1 MLKHAQDNKYA
12 VPAFNFD
19 NLEMLKGIIMA
30 AQQENSPVI
39 IMATASAI
47 NFMGLEYTLAIANTA
62 INNSTVPVVL
72 HLDHCFDSHFIKTK
86 VTTAFGSVMLD
97 WSKYPLKEN
106 IEKTKEIVQFASPLG
121 IAVEAEIGHVGGKED
136 DMNSDTN
143 IYTNI
148 DEAILFRNK
157 TNINALAISVG
168 TQHGQY
174 KAKPILQIDLIKQ
187 IANKMPEIPLVLHGA
202 SGVDDEQLA
211 LAINAGICKV
221 NMGTDLKIAYVQ
233 SLKESFKKDPTLF
246 DARIFGQNAIDAVQ
260 VVAQRKIIACN
271 ANNKAK

>member
-19 NLEMLKGIIMA
+19 NLEILKGIILA
-30 AQQENSPVI
+30 AEQEHSPVI

-47 NFMGLEYTLAIANTA
+47 KFMGLDYTLAIANSA
-62 INNSTVPVVL
+62 INTATVPVVL
-72 HLDHCFDSHFIKTK
+72 HLDHCFDPHFIKTK

-97 WSKYPLKEN
+97 WSKYSLKEN
-106 IEKTKEIVQFASPLG
+106 IEKTKEIVQFATPLG
-121 IAVEAEIGHVGGKED
+121 IAVESEIGHVGGKED

-168 TQHGQY
+168 TQHGEYQG
-174 KAKPILQIDLIKQ
+174 KPVLQIDLIKQ
-187 IANKMPEIPLVLHGA
+187 IASKMPEIPLVLHGA

-221 NMGTDLKIAYVQ
+221 NMGTDLKIAYAQ
-233 SLKESFKKDPTLF
+233 SLKDSFKNDPKLF
-246 DARIFGQNAIDAVQ
+246 DARIFGQTAIEAVAI
-260 VVAQRKIIACN
+260 VARTKIIACF